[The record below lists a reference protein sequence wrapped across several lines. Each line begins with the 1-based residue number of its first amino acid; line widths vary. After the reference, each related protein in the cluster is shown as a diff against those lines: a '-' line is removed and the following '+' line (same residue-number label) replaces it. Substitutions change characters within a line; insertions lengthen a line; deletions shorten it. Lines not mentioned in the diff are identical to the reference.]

1 MDWKILT
8 RADIV
13 LVASSTIIILVAISI
28 AATLEPQAET
38 SGFKIITVG
47 PVWEEDSWICTSNA
61 DFMIFGTLRGVGN
74 SQISINIS
82 DKGTQSLYSLVPGEL
97 ETFSV
102 GGQADDQIIITRT
115 GTVTGFITLQTS
127 SDAKAGCI

>member
-1 MDWKILT
+1 MDLKILS
-8 RADIV
+8 RADIA
-13 LVASSTIIILVAISI
+13 LVASSTIIILIAISI
-28 AATLEPQAET
+28 VAALEPQAET
-38 SGFKIITVG
+38 SGSKIITVG
-47 PVWEEDSWICTSNA
+47 PVWEEDSWICTSDA
-61 DFMIFGTLRGVGN
+61 DFMVFGTLRGLGN

-82 DKGTQSLYSLVPGEL
+82 DKGTQSLYSLAPGEL

-127 SDAKAGCI
+127 SNAKAGCI